1 MRGSLGMHH
10 ALQVSILKE
19 LIQQIDENKN
29 VDAGV
34 QYKMPT
40 SSYVCP
46 DLAEKEWQTFFRNHP
61 QLIGFSGD
69 LAGPGHYF
77 TNDDLGAP
85 ILATRDQNGKFHA
98 FLNACRHRGAR
109 VAEDKRGEK
118 SLFVCPFHSWGYSS
132 EGDLKAIPQSDHFGE
147 IDKTC
152 HGLVELPS
160 TERDGFLWVHPQPDG
175 ELDIDTLLG
184 PLSVELASGKFG
196 DLVYCG
202 ESTIDMKLNWK
213 LANDTFGETYH
224 FHKLHKN
231 TLGQAFY
238 GDHLAYEEIGQNH
251 RFVFARKSIDQLR
264 ELPED
269 QWLLAQGAT
278 LVYYLFPNIQIT
290 VGLGRATMVRIYPDP
305 NDTARSVTRIS
316 HYFAQETIDR
326 IEAAAEND
334 DITLVTA
341 DNVFE
346 KRTDLNITL
355 TLDAMMTV
363 FNDAI
368 EKEDYVMGE
377 SQQEAAASGL
387 MKYSIFGRNEA
398 PLHHYHNTFRKA
410 LDMPPLRQL

>member
-1 MRGSLGMHH
+1 MHH

-19 LIQQIDENKN
+19 LMQQIDEHKN

-46 DLAEKEWQTFFRNHP
+46 ELADKEWQTFFRNHP

-77 TNDDLGAP
+77 TNDDFGAP
-85 ILATRDQNGKFHA
+85 ILATRDQDGKFHA

-109 VAEDKRGEK
+109 ITGDQRGEK
-118 SLFVCPFHSWGYSS
+118 SLFVCPFHFWGYSS
-132 EGDLKAIPQSDHFGE
+132 EGQLKAIPQSDHFGE
-147 IDKTC
+147 IDKSC

-160 TERDGFLWVHPQPDG
+160 VERDGFLWVHPQPDG
-175 ELDIDTLLG
+175 VLDVDTLLG
-184 PLSVELASGKFG
+184 SLSEELASGKFG

-238 GDHLAYEEIGQNH
+238 GDHLAYEEIGQHH
-251 RFVFARKSIDQLR
+251 RFVFARKSIDLLR
-264 ELPED
+264 DLPED
-269 QWLLAQGAT
+269 QWQLGQGAT

-305 NDTARSVTRIS
+305 KNAGRSITRIS
-316 HYFAQETIDR
+316 HYFSQEAIDK
-326 IEAAAEND
+326 IDAAASNND
-334 DITLVTA
+334 TTIVTA

-346 KRTDLNITL
+346 KRNDLNFTL

-368 EKEDYVMGE
+368 EEEDYVMGE
-377 SQQEAAASGL
+377 SQQEAAESGL
-387 MKYSIFGRNEA
+387 MEYSVFGRNEA

-410 LDMPPLRQL
+410 LDMPPLKQL